1 MSLQLSVSTQNGWK
15 VIHVGGQVDSKTVGE
30 LRDYLD
36 KEVQA
41 GSGIALDLTQVP
53 FMSSAGL
60 RTLLTLHRMTK
71 GLGLPL
77 ALVGI
82 QSQIEDTMKVTGFY
96 QYFTVHPSLAELPA
110 STS

>member
-1 MSLQLSVSTQNGWK
+1 MSLQLSVSSQNGWK
-15 VIHVGGQVDSKTVGE
+15 VIHVGGQVDSKTVNE
-30 LRDYLD
+30 LRDFLD
-36 KEVQA
+36 HEVQA
-41 GSGIALDLTQVP
+41 GSGIALDLTEVP

-82 QSQIEDTMKVTGFY
+82 QPQIVDTMKVTGFY
-96 QYFTVHPSLAELPA
+96 QYFTSYPSVTDLPSPA
-110 STS
+110 A